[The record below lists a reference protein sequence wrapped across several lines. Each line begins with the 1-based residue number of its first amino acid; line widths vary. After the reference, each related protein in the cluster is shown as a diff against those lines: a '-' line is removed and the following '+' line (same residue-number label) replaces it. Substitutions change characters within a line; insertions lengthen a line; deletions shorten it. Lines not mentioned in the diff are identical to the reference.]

1 MGKSN
6 QLPITPTDT
15 TNIDTEYKAI
25 CANLN
30 QLASFRFTLI
40 GFYVAAIG
48 LIVAANPGKDK
59 FALMLWISLCFW
71 ILELRNRGLHTN
83 MSERGMQIEREYW
96 GYSGERVYEPFIS
109 RWSKKPPIQD
119 TETHKITKPAK
130 ETKPVKETVKF
141 LFGKI
146 ELPDFISH
154 SLGLDLL
161 FFGVIIY
168 SIIQLWII

>member
-1 MGKSN
+1 MDKPNEPS
-6 QLPITPTDT
+6 TD
-15 TNIDTEYKAI
+15 NYIDTEYKAI

-96 GYSGERVYEPFIS
+96 GYNNKRVYEPFIS
-109 RWSKKPPIQD
+109 HWSKKPPALD
-119 TETHKITKPAK
+119 SKTHDVPEPAN
-130 ETKPVKETVKF
+130 EIVKF
-141 LFGKI
+141 FFWKI
-146 ELPDFISH
+146 PLSDRISH
-154 SLGLDLL
+154 SLGLDFL
-161 FFGVIIY
+161 FLGVIVY
-168 SIIQLWII
+168 SVIQLLVAYGILW